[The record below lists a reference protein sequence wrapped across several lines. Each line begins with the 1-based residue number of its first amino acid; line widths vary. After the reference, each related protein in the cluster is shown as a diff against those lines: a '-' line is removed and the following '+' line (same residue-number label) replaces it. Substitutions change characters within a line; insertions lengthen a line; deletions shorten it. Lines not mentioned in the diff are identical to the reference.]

1 MCTQTYSPLIL
12 HETCEGIQ
20 RFDVRDQ
27 MLADRQLELV
37 GPVDAE
43 SVASIVRCLLH
54 LQKRDPKAPVTL
66 FVNSPG
72 GEVQSGLALYDVMRA
87 VTCPVR
93 TVCIGTA
100 ASMAALL
107 FMSGSQRDMLPHS
120 RIMVHDPLV
129 SSIGGSA
136 LSVKALAD
144 DLMRARDIT
153 AAVIAE
159 HTGMPLDQVFQI
171 TAQDTYFDAHAAV
184 EAGLADRV
192 ITAL

>member
-1 MCTQTYSPLIL
+1 MYTQTYSPLIL

-20 RFDVRDQ
+20 RFDV
-27 MLADRQLELV
+27 
-37 GPVDAE
+37 
-43 SVASIVRCLLH
+43 
-54 LQKRDPKAPVTL
+54 
-66 FVNSPG
+66 FVNSTG

-159 HTGMPLDQVFQI
+159 HTGMPLDQVFQL